1 MKTNFKK
8 SVSLVF
14 LSFFVLL
21 GMTVFAQKAN
31 FSGKWTLNEGKSQ
44 LGEGQFRMAASKMN
58 VTQDEKTLALDR
70 IMNSP
75 DGQEMTTSEKYTL
88 DGKECQ
94 NTGFM
99 EMVKKST
106 VTFSADNKVMTIS
119 SLTVFER
126 EGNKMEIKAV
136 EIFKISEDGKTI
148 TIDSTSTSP
157 RGERKTTLVYE
168 KAK

>member
-1 MKTNFKK
+1 MKTKIKK
-8 SVSLVF
+8 SVSMFF
-14 LSFFVLL
+14 LSILILL
-21 GMTVFAQKAN
+21 GTTVMAQKPNYA
-31 FSGKWTLNEGKSQ
+31 GKWVLNEGKSQ
-44 LGEGQFRMAASKMN
+44 LGEGQFRMSASKLN
-58 VTQDEKTLALDR
+58 ITQDEKTLSLDR

-88 DGKECQ
+88 DGKECS

-106 VTFSADNKVMTIS
+106 VTFSADNKVMTIT

-126 EGNKMEIKAV
+126 EGNKMEINAV

-148 TIDSTSTSP
+148 TIDSTSKSQ
-157 RGERKTTLVYE
+157 RGERKMTLLYE